1 MFRVLSYIGE
11 LYERKKWEWRKF
23 LIKIAPN
30 SKVYFFIDTLYKQ
43 KLRLL
48 LCFIRVFFVFRV
60 FLFLWNS
67 TLWFLF
73 LLPII
78 AAAILFGLEIT
89 SVCETIYRMS
99 SSREVLVF
107 FFFWLDIYVYSLRIL
122 SNVCDLANS
131 SWKNSKYKLPF
142 YRRFSVDT
150 YTTLKWLDSGLCS
163 EFLYAF
169 SFPIFLVREAARTAL
184 IRRKLRYL

>member
-23 LIKIAPN
+23 PIKIAPN

-107 FFFWLDIYVYSLRIL
+107 FFFGWIYMCIVYAYCRMYVIWRIVL
-122 SNVCDLANS
+122 GKILNIS
-131 SWKNSKYKLPF
+131 YPF
-142 YRRFSVDT
+142 IGD
-150 YTTLKWLDSGLCS
+150 
-163 EFLYAF
+163 
-169 SFPIFLVREAARTAL
+169 FP
-184 IRRKLRYL
+184 